1 MVPSGWQVMVWV
13 LFMELPDSAAGS
25 VQTKVRD
32 SPTAMEINPESG
44 SGLYPL
50 SDWGTAHLKLAL
62 CQVCAVIKL
71 QAKRFPGG
79 AGRPASGKL
88 SRQVVAPYVVRLAGR
103 GAGVGRGVLSRGT
116 KSGVAQ

>member
-1 MVPSGWQVMVWV
+1 
-13 LFMELPDSAAGS
+13 
-25 VQTKVRD
+25 
-32 SPTAMEINPESG
+32 MEISPESG

-88 SRQVVAPYVVRLAGR
+88 SRQVVAPYIVRLAGR
-103 GAGVGRGVLSRGT
+103 GAGVGRGVLTGGK
-116 KSGVAQ
+116 KSEVAGGIIIQRFAKIIPCTCR

>member
-25 VQTKVRD
+25 VHTKVRD

-50 SDWGTAHLKLAL
+50 SDWGTAHLKLAHY
-62 CQVCAVIKL
+62 QVSLANHNVINVACFYLVVQGGQPVANCPVALSHLTSCDLLAVV
-71 QAKRFPGG
+71 
-79 AGRPASGKL
+79 PA
-88 SRQVVAPYVVRLAGR
+88 
-103 GAGVGRGVLSRGT
+103 
-116 KSGVAQ
+116 